1 MQEATMATRTR
12 RRRLT
17 DEERAERREQQRE
30 LLDNA
35 VRELLTSEGWARW
48 VKTRATFR
56 RYSWRNTMLI
66 AMQRPDATRV
76 AGFRAWLKLNR
87 CVRKGEKGIRIFAPM
102 SVIERD
108 DTGNEVRD
116 DHGNLKHRTLF
127 RLTTVFDVAQTD
139 PLPGKEPV
147 PLEPP
152 SEPLTGDSHVGLF
165 EPLEGLAGEL
175 GYRVERK
182 DLAGSAAGGWC
193 DRKQK
198 LIVVGTDEPNAEVR
212 TLIHELVHALVGE
225 VDERFAYAYEEVIVE
240 SATCI
245 AAAAAGLDTSGES
258 IPYVAGWG
266 ENGALEAIQQ
276 VAGLI
281 DVIAVRIEDATGPGA
296 DRAENHAEPR
306 QRLLAS

>member
-1 MQEATMATRTR
+1 MATTIRR

-108 DTGNEVRD
+108 DAGTEVRD
-116 DHGNLKHRTLF
+116 DEGNARHRTLF
-127 RLTTVFDVAQTD
+127 RLTTVFDVSQTD
-139 PLPGKEPV
+139 PLPDKEPV
-147 PLEPP
+147 ALEPP
-152 SEPLTGDSHVGLF
+152 SEPLTGDSHAGLF
-165 EPLEGLAGEL
+165 DPLERLAGEL
-175 GYRVERK
+175 GYLVERRHV
-182 DLAGSAAGGWC
+182 AGGWC
-193 DRKQK
+193 DRKAK
-198 LIVVGTDEPNAEVR
+198 LIVIGTDEPNAEVR
-212 TLIHELVHALVGE
+212 TLIHELAHALVGE
-225 VDERFAYAYEEVIVE
+225 VDEQFAYAYEEVIVE
-240 SATCI
+240 SATYI

-276 VAGLI
+276 VAELI
-281 DVIAVRIEDATGPGA
+281 DRIALRIEAATCRDHVPEA
-296 DRAENHAEPR
+296 AA
-306 QRLLAS
+306 